1 MISSLSKELIK
12 NKTGKKT
19 EVNQNPTVNHINH
32 HMEGDRC
39 RIEIVE
45 ARVRLTQSGGLAG
58 QSGEIRNDQ
67 QITIQEYEKSRDH
80 KNNKKRRE

>member
-1 MISSLSKELIK
+1 
-12 NKTGKKT
+12 
-19 EVNQNPTVNHINH
+19 
-32 HMEGDRC
+32 MEGDRC